1 MRIAPAG
8 DQLLGLRE
16 EFDLANAAA
25 PELDVMAFH
34 RDLAVATKGVDLALH
49 RVHVSDRV
57 EVEIFAPDERRELVE
72 DGLAGRDIAGAG
84 APLDQHRAF
93 PVLPHAFIVIE
104 RGRGRDGDTSRS
116 GIGPQPYIGTE
127 DITV

>member
-1 MRIAPAG
+1 MYVASSELFVIG
-8 DQLLGLRE
+8 FLY
-16 EFDLANAAA
+16 DLAAAA
-25 PELDVMAFH
+25 
-34 RDLAVATKGVDLALH
+34 KGVNLALH
-49 RVHVSDRV
+49 RVHVIDRV

-116 GIGPQPYIGTE
+116 GIGPQT
-127 DITV
+127 